1 MSKYH
6 IPVLLNESVSMLN
19 IRDEGIYVDAT
30 FGGGGHSLAI
40 LNSNPTVRLVAFDQ
54 DKDAIE
60 KNSSLFLEH
69 SERFALIN
77 DNFANLRTHLA
88 LRKIKQIDGIIFDLG
103 ISNYQIRTGER
114 GFSFGADGSLDMR
127 MNRENDTT
135 AYEIV
140 NFYSLEELHRIFR
153 DYGEEKESLRVAKR
167 IVKVRNISPIT
178 STDELASIVERS
190 VSSPMK
196 VKAKARIFQA
206 LRIYVNR
213 ELEILEEGLTS
224 AVEVLAPLGRLVVIS
239 YHSLED
245 RIVKELMNFEAKEC
259 LCPPKFPMC
268 VCEKE
273 ARLKIITKKPIV
285 ASENECSENKQ
296 ARSAKM
302 RVAEKL

>member
-1 MSKYH
+1 
-6 IPVLLNESVSMLN
+6 MLN

-40 LNSNPTVRLVAFDQ
+40 LNSNPAARLIAFDQ

-60 KNSSLFLEH
+60 KNSSLFSGY
-69 SERFALIN
+69 SERFILIK

-127 MNRENDTT
+127 MNRESDTT
-135 AYEIV
+135 AYEVV
-140 NFYSLEELHRIFR
+140 NYYSLEELHRIFR

-167 IVKVRNISPIT
+167 IIKARSISPIT

-196 VKAKARIFQA
+196 IKAKARVFQA

-213 ELEILEEGLTS
+213 ELEVLEDGLSS

-245 RIVKELMNFEAKEC
+245 RIVKQLMNYEAKDCE
-259 LCPPKFPMC
+259 CPPKFPMC
-268 VCEKE
+268 VCDKE
-273 ARLKIITKKPIV
+273 ARLKIISKKPIV
-285 ASENECSENKQ
+285 ASVNECSENKQ